1 MELSSIPFTKRLL
14 QCVAVITW
22 LLLLLAIVP
31 TSFVIAMAAS
41 CFWWSGAKYLL
52 LAYISWVL
60 YDLKSAYNGG
70 WYNTDFELYIK
81 RWSLWNHFKDY
92 FHASLVKE
100 IELDPDRNY
109 ILGFHP
115 HGVYCFSVLTNLWS
129 IGSRNMP
136 FSNHRVRVTTLPI
149 NFYVPVW
156 REFLLA
162 CGSTTCAK
170 RSLVEALKRPNTA
183 LLIAIGGAEEF
194 KYMEE
199 HTIDLVLQ
207 KRKGFAKL
215 ALETGADLVPVIGFG
230 ENELFSRIKG
240 THYNLRLRTDF

>member
-1 MELSSIPFTKRLL
+1 MELSTIPFTKRLL
-14 QCVAVITW
+14 QFVAVMAW
-22 LLLLLAIVP
+22 LLTILTLVPSSLLFMIV
-31 TSFVIAMAAS
+31 AAS
-41 CFWWSGAKYLL
+41 FWWSGAKYLL
-52 LAYISWVL
+52 VAYISWAI
-60 YDLKSAYNGG
+60 YDLKSAFNGG
-70 WYNTDFELYIK
+70 WKSTDFESAFK
-81 RWSLWNHFKDY
+81 KWSFWDYFKDY
-92 FHASLVKE
+92 FNADLVKE
-100 IELDPDRNY
+100 EELNPDRNY

-115 HGVYCFSVLTNLWS
+115 HGVYCLSVITNLWS
-129 IGSRNMP
+129 IGSRKMP
-136 FSNHRVRVTTLPI
+136 FPNHRVRATTLPI

-170 RSLVEALKRPNTA
+170 VSLIKALKKPNTA

-199 HTIDLVLQ
+199 NTLDLVIQ

-215 ALETGADLVPVIGFG
+215 ALETGVDLVPIIGFG

-240 THYNLRLRTDF
+240 TLN